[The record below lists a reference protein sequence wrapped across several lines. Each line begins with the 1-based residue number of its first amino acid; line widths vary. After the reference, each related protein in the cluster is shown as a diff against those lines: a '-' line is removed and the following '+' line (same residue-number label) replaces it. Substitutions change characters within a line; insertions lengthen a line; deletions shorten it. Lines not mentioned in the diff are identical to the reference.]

1 MKPMNQSHQKAKTE
15 IQPEKDFIAGSYRWF
30 TYSADV
36 TGLRLICLEDLTT
49 GTIATTTIA
58 NPTKRT
64 AAHKAWAG
72 ARQSRAAGMPWEI
85 LYEMGEKGVD
95 PDQKLE
101 EMFRGYGHASVG
113 DMARLAVD
121 LGKIPMHLCLAL
133 FNEGYLNSGQEK
145 STRYQ
150 ASFGKAVL
158 HPIRHYVS
166 EGLLKED
173 VEPLEEE
180 YQSFGVVSLELFAKY
195 KAVLLRA
202 FEQYYQADT
211 TKPAE
216 KSALLSRVLDCVRY
230 FLLIGQWSGMSFE
243 TSARDWSR
251 IIAELRA
258 SPLPY
263 YRKVAA
269 QLEKLLAPTT
279 EEEEILHYKAEAP
292 GLIRHTAP
300 LLTTNIN
307 LHTLKQFL
315 EDKTDLLQRVTIHS
329 GFPIRVDQRV
339 SMIDTLNTEGD
350 RLVAAYVLLLWPG
363 LEREQLLNW
372 IHTQNDET
380 KNAISAIIFSGHTNY
395 CELPGFG
402 RTTRMTLVIE
412 SFLGELRDLNRH
424 RAWGRFFPLPL
435 VFGERLTK
443 NTVEQIVARGF
454 GLPLYLTDIQ
464 AFSDYKT
471 AYERDLVSYYIKLQ
485 KFLEKVSATY
495 RDTIDYSFV
504 LNLLPLAHQVD
515 LWMHGDPKQA
525 SYFTMQRSR
534 PGGHIN
540 YRALA
545 YEANQLLA
553 TFDPYLSA
561 MRLLKKPDPTSRE
574 EFFDRS

>member
-15 IQPEKDFIAGSYRWF
+15 IQPEKDFIAGSNRWF

-121 LGKIPMHLCLAL
+121 LGNIPMHLCLAL

-211 TKPAE
+211 TKPDE

-279 EEEEILHYKAEAP
+279 EEEEILNYKAEAP

-315 EDKTDLLQRVTIHS
+315 EDKTDLLQRVPIHS

-339 SMIDTLNTEGD
+339 SMIDPLNTEGD

-363 LEREQLLNW
+363 LERKQLLNW

>member
-1 MKPMNQSHQKAKTE
+1 MNQSHQKAKTE
-15 IQPEKDFIAGSYRWF
+15 IQPEKDFIAGSNRWF

-315 EDKTDLLQRVTIHS
+315 EDKTDLLQRVPIHS

-339 SMIDTLNTEGD
+339 SMIDPLNTEGD

-395 CELPGFG
+395 CEMPGFG

>member
-1 MKPMNQSHQKAKTE
+1 MNQSHQKAKTE
-15 IQPEKDFIAGSYRWF
+15 IQPEKDFITDSYRWF

-49 GTIATTTIA
+49 GTITTTTIA

-64 AAHKAWAG
+64 ASHKAWAG

-315 EDKTDLLQRVTIHS
+315 EDKTDLLQRVPIHS

-339 SMIDTLNTEGD
+339 SMIDPLNTEGD

-454 GLPLYLTDIQ
+454 GLPLYLTDIP

-471 AYERDLVSYYIKLQ
+471 AYERDLVSYYVKLE

>member
-1 MKPMNQSHQKAKTE
+1 MNQSHQKAKTE
-15 IQPEKDFIAGSYRWF
+15 IQPEKDFIAGSNRWF

-258 SPLPY
+258 SPLLY

-279 EEEEILHYKAEAP
+279 EEEEILNYKAEAP

-315 EDKTDLLQRVTIHS
+315 EDKTDLLQRVPIHS

-339 SMIDTLNTEGD
+339 SMIDPLNTEGD

-363 LEREQLLNW
+363 LERSSFSIGYIPRMMKRKMPSALLFFR
-372 IHTQNDET
+372 
-380 KNAISAIIFSGHTNY
+380 AIPTIVN
-395 CELPGFG
+395 CL
-402 RTTRMTLVIE
+402 
-412 SFLGELRDLNRH
+412 DLDAQ
-424 RAWGRFFPLPL
+424 RA
-435 VFGERLTK
+435 
-443 NTVEQIVARGF
+443 
-454 GLPLYLTDIQ
+454 
-464 AFSDYKT
+464 
-471 AYERDLVSYYIKLQ
+471 
-485 KFLEKVSATY
+485 
-495 RDTIDYSFV
+495 
-504 LNLLPLAHQVD
+504 
-515 LWMHGDPKQA
+515 
-525 SYFTMQRSR
+525 
-534 PGGHIN
+534 
-540 YRALA
+540 
-545 YEANQLLA
+545 
-553 TFDPYLSA
+553 
-561 MRLLKKPDPTSRE
+561 
-574 EFFDRS
+574 

>member
-1 MKPMNQSHQKAKTE
+1 MNQSHQKAKTE
-15 IQPEKDFIAGSYRWF
+15 IQPEKDFITGSNRWF

-49 GTIATTTIA
+49 DTIATTTIA

-315 EDKTDLLQRVTIHS
+315 EDKTDLLQRVPIHS

-339 SMIDTLNTEGD
+339 SMIDPLNTEGD

-380 KNAISAIIFSGHTNY
+380 KNAISAIIFSGHTTY
-395 CELPGFG
+395 CEMPGFG

-443 NTVEQIVARGF
+443 STVEQIVARGF
-454 GLPLYLTDIQ
+454 GLPLHLTDIQ

-471 AYERDLVSYYIKLQ
+471 AYERDLVSYYVKLE

-553 TFDPYLSA
+553 SFGPYLSA

>member
-1 MKPMNQSHQKAKTE
+1 MNQSHQKAKTE
-15 IQPEKDFIAGSYRWF
+15 IQPEKDFIAGSNRWF

-315 EDKTDLLQRVTIHS
+315 EDKTDLLQRVPIHS

-339 SMIDTLNTEGD
+339 SMIDPLNTEGD

-395 CELPGFG
+395 CEMPGFG

-454 GLPLYLTDIQ
+454 GLPLYLTDIP